1 VRLVGYLRR
10 NVLPMALIFEVMQDS
25 QT

>member
-10 NVLPMALIFEVMQDS
+10 KWE
-25 QT
+25 T